1 MIIGVSMKDFRE
13 LKQFWSMNQD
23 LKYVTIHEDTL

>member
-1 MIIGVSMKDFRE
+1 MILRVSKKDFRE

-23 LKYVTIHEDTL
+23 LKYVTIQQDTL